1 MVNGFGQSEGKG
13 EQGKKQG
20 PEPLFLNG
28 SY

>member
-13 EQGKKQG
+13 EQGKNQG
-20 PEPLFLNG
+20 AEPFFLSA